1 MAQPTKRCPKCGARY
16 HAAATYCQNDGVR
29 LETDGEVDPLLGMV
43 LLDQFRLEEQ
53 IGTGGMGRVY
63 RAHQIGL
70 GRDVAVKV
78 LHPELTEDPDAV
90 RRFRREAKVAT
101 SLEHPNLV
109 RVFLFGELELSSDQ
123 RSLYMVMEYLVGEA
137 LNDRLADGP
146 MREGDALHIMAQ
158 LCDAIG
164 AAHEKGVVHR
174 DVKPENIVLV
184 RRGGDPIFVK
194 LLDFGI
200 ARLLHD
206 EGSHMTQTGLIF
218 GTARYISPE
227 GAAGE
232 ATDARS
238 DVYSLGVLLYQ
249 MLSGQT
255 PFSASTPVAMLMKHV
270 EEAPPE
276 LRTLMPDIDGALHDV
291 IMRSLEKKPNR
302 RYANAHEFGMALRTA
317 SGRRSESAW
326 SDDSQVTRPSRHSLE
341 DATPVLS
348 RVANETAEEA
358 DEETD
363 YTVPTRF
370 PLSRI
375 AIAFV
380 VGVLLV
386 VGAVL
391 GQRTLTPPDPEADL
405 VQVMAALEEGRLR
418 GDDGV
423 FALMESLEEAE
434 TEEQTA
440 ARVAL
445 RERALEALLQQA
457 EGEPRE
463 EALGTLEFAEEL
475 GADLARLESIRER
488 FVIIEPSLN
497 VSPTTLTIGG
507 EVSVSFRVP
516 AEATEVS
523 VALVAGSQSLLLDT
537 ESENSERTKITTTNY
552 VFRRAGTYVLRARY
566 VLGEEHIELSEALTV
581 TGNTRRSPRPAFRS
595 NMRPDV
601 VQVEVEPPGME
612 TAEPWV
618 DEPEDNGIDWSLPGS
633 GGPGGSGAPSGS
645 NGSAGTTASPWTG
658 DG

>member
-1 MAQPTKRCPKCGARY
+1 MAQTKRCPKCGTHY
-16 HAAATYCQNDGVR
+16 HAAATYCQHDGVR
-29 LETDGEVDPLLGMV
+29 LESDGEVDPLLGMV
-43 LLDQFRLEEQ
+43 LLDQFRLDEQ

-90 RRFRREAKVAT
+90 RRFRREAKIAT

-109 RVFLFGELELSSDQ
+109 RVFLFGELELSPDK

-146 MREGDALHIMAQ
+146 MRQHDALHIMAQ

-164 AAHEKGVVHR
+164 AAHEKGIVHR

-194 LLDFGI
+194 VLDFGI

-255 PFSASTPVAMLMKHV
+255 PFTASTPLALLMKHV

-276 LRTLMPDIDGALHDV
+276 LRTLMPELDGPLHDV
-291 IMRSLEKKPNR
+291 IMRALEKKPQR
-302 RYANAHEFGMALRTA
+302 RYADAHEFGTALRRVA
-317 SGRRSESAW
+317 QGEPRHSIEPRGSIEPRLAESA
-326 SDDSQVTRPSRHSLE
+326 PRHS
-341 DATPVLS
+341 
-348 RVANETAEEA
+348 AEEVGA
-358 DEETD
+358 SD
-363 YTVPTRF
+363 YSVPTSF

-386 VGAVL
+386 VSVVL
-391 GQRTLTPPDPEADL
+391 AQRALTPPDPEAHL
-405 VQVMAALEEGRLR
+405 AGVSAALEAGRLQ
-418 GDDGV
+418 GTDGV
-423 FALMESLEEAE
+423 FALLDNLEAAE
-434 TEEQTA
+434 TEEQQA
-440 ARVAL
+440 ARDAL
-445 RERALEALLQQA
+445 RQAALDALLTQAESEPAEDALSILDFAESKGADAERLEA
-457 EGEPRE
+457 
-463 EALGTLEFAEEL
+463 
-475 GADLARLESIRER
+475 IRQR
-488 FVIIEPSLN
+488 FVTIEPSLS
-497 VSPTTLTIGG
+497 VTPTELSVGG
-507 EVSVSFRVP
+507 ELTVLFVVP
-516 AEATEVS
+516 ADATEVS
-523 VALVAGSQSLLLDT
+523 LALVAGSRSLPLETTSRPAAD
-537 ESENSERTKITTTNY
+537 SEGRGLEVSAAYT
-552 VFRRAGTYVLRARY
+552 FRSAGTYVLRARY
-566 VLGEEHIELSEALTV
+566 VLGEEHIELSEAVTV
-581 TGNTRRSPRPAFRS
+581 AGPARRTQPTIRTVRP
-595 NMRPDV
+595 NMRRTPDP
-601 VQVEVEPPGME
+601 QGAEPIP
-612 TAEPWV
+612 TEPWV
-618 DEPEDNGIDWSLPGS
+618 DEPEDDGIDWSLPGA
-633 GGPGGSGAPSGS
+633 GG
-645 NGSAGTTASPWTG
+645 GTTTTPWTG